1 MWHYI
6 EQAMNDLEKT
16 LSNYKEY
23 QKDYAKKE
31 YKYRTALSK
40 ELVTLRAQGQAV
52 THLADIAR
60 GKEEIARLK
69 FDRDIAEGLVK
80 SAEEGINFYKLK
92 IRELEA
98 EYSRE
103 YGNPKAGFG
112 G

>member
-1 MWHYI
+1 MWNDI
-6 EQAMNDLEKT
+6 EQAMEDLQKT

-31 YKYRTALSK
+31 YEYRVALSK
-40 ELVTLRAQGQAV
+40 ELITLRAEGQAV

-60 GKEEIARLK
+60 GKEKIAKLR
-69 FDRDIAEGLVK
+69 FNRDIAEGLVR

-92 IRELEA
+92 IREMEA
-98 EYSRE
+98 QYNRE
-103 YGNPKAGFG
+103 YGNPRAGFG

>member
-1 MWHYI
+1 MWNDI
-6 EQAMNDLEKT
+6 EQAMDDLQKT

-31 YKYRTALSK
+31 YNYRTALSK
-40 ELVTLRAQGQAV
+40 ELVRLRAEGQAV

-60 GKEEIARLK
+60 GKEEIAMLR
-69 FDRDIAEGLVK
+69 FERDISEGLVK

-92 IRELEA
+92 IRELESQ
-98 EYSRE
+98 YSRE
-103 YGNPKAGFG
+103 YGNPRAGFG

>member
-1 MWHYI
+1 MWNYI
-6 EQAMNDLEKT
+6 ETAMDDLQKT

-31 YKYRTALSK
+31 YNYRTALSK
-40 ELVTLRAQGQAV
+40 ELVRLRAEGQAV
-52 THLADIAR
+52 THLADIVK
-60 GKEEIARLK
+60 GKEEIAMLR
-69 FDRDIAEGLVK
+69 FERDIAEGLVK

-98 EYSRE
+98 QYNRE

>member
-1 MWHYI
+1 MWQDI
-6 EQAMNDLEKT
+6 EEAMNDLQKT

-23 QKDYAKKE
+23 QKNYAKKE
-31 YKYRTALSK
+31 YDYRTELSK
-40 ELVTLRAQGQAV
+40 ELIRLRAEGQAV

-60 GKEEIARLK
+60 GEEKIAKLRYE
-69 FDRDIAEGLVK
+69 RDIAEGLVK

-103 YGNPKAGFG
+103 YGNPRAGFG

>member
-1 MWHYI
+1 MWNYI
-6 EQAMNDLEKT
+6 ETAMDDLQKT

-31 YKYRTALSK
+31 YNYRTALSK
-40 ELVTLRAQGQAV
+40 ELVRLRAEGQAV
-52 THLADIAR
+52 THLADIAK
-60 GKEEIARLK
+60 GEEEIAMLR
-69 FDRDIAEGLVK
+69 FERDIAEGLVK

-98 EYSRE
+98 QYSRE
-103 YGNPKAGFG
+103 YGNPRAGFG

>member
-1 MWHYI
+1 MWHEI
-6 EQAMNDLEKT
+6 EEAMEDLQKT
-16 LSNYKEY
+16 LSSYKEY
-23 QKDYAKKE
+23 QKDYAIKE
-31 YKYRTALSK
+31 YRYRTELSK
-40 ELVTLRAQGQAV
+40 ELVRLRAEGQAV

-60 GKEEIARLK
+60 GKEHIAKLRY
-69 FDRDIAEGLVK
+69 DRDIAEGLVH

-98 EYSRE
+98 QYNRE

>member
-1 MWHYI
+1 MWNYI
-6 EQAMNDLEKT
+6 ETAMDDLQKT

-31 YKYRTALSK
+31 YNYRTALSK
-40 ELVTLRAQGQAV
+40 ELVRLRAEGQAV
-52 THLADIAR
+52 THLADIAK
-60 GKEEIARLK
+60 GKEEIAKLR

-98 EYSRE
+98 QYSRE
-103 YGNPKAGFG
+103 YGNPRAGFG

>member
-1 MWHYI
+1 MWNYI
-6 EQAMNDLEKT
+6 ETVMDDLQKT

-31 YKYRTALSK
+31 YNYRTALSK
-40 ELVTLRAQGQAV
+40 ELVRLRAEGQAV
-52 THLADIAR
+52 THLADIAK
-60 GKEEIARLK
+60 GKEEIAMLRLE
-69 FDRDIAEGLVK
+69 RDIAEGLVK

-98 EYSRE
+98 QYSRE
-103 YGNPKAGFG
+103 YGNPRAGFG

>member
-1 MWHYI
+1 MWEDI
-6 EQAMNDLEKT
+6 EEAINELNKT
-16 LSNYKEY
+16 LSEYKNI
-23 QKDYAKKE
+23 QKDYALKE

-40 ELVTLRAQGQAV
+40 RLVQLRAEGQAV

-60 GKEEIARLK
+60 GMEDIAKLR

-98 EYSRE
+98 QHSRE
-103 YGNPKAGFG
+103 WGAAKFQ
-112 G
+112 

>member
-1 MWHYI
+1 MWDEI
-6 EQAMNDLEKT
+6 EQAMDELQKT
-16 LSNYKEY
+16 LSSYKEY
-23 QKDYAKKE
+23 QKDYARKE
-31 YKYRTALSK
+31 YHYRVELSK
-40 ELVTLRAQGQAV
+40 ELVKLRAEGQAV

-60 GKEEIARLK
+60 GKEFIAKLR

-98 EYSRE
+98 QYNRE
-103 YGNPKAGFG
+103 YGNPRAGFG

>member
-1 MWHYI
+1 MWNYI
-6 EQAMNDLEKT
+6 ETAMDDLQKT

-31 YKYRTALSK
+31 YNYRTALSK
-40 ELVTLRAQGQAV
+40 ELVRLRAEGQAV
-52 THLADIAR
+52 THLADIAK
-60 GKEEIARLK
+60 GKEEIALLR
-69 FDRDIAEGLVK
+69 FERDIAEGLVK

-98 EYSRE
+98 QYSRE
-103 YGNPKAGFG
+103 YGNPRAGFG